1 MKLRPFEEIYSLA
14 AARKGGGAALEAIL
28 ARTPSLHAEDIA
40 RMSDDRVLAA
50 MSRSV
55 FGSGWSYKLI
65 ERKWPAFEVAFN
77 SFDLR
82 ACAFMSEESFDALL
96 RDLGIVRHARKIS
109 AVQRNAQFVL
119 ELSAEHG
126 GAARFFADWPDE
138 RYIDLVHLV
147 RRQGAYL
154 GGETAM
160 RFLRALGKP
169 AFVTSPDMMAALVR
183 EGVLSR
189 PSTAKRDLQVV
200 QEAMNEWAASSGR
213 DFTAI
218 SRVLSMS
225 VGLPPA
231 SEERPWEALGL

>member
-1 MKLRPFEEIYSLA
+1 MKLRSFKEIYALA
-14 AARKGGGAALEAIL
+14 AARKGGEKALESML
-28 ARTPSLHAEDIA
+28 ARTPSLPIEEIA
-40 RMSDDRVLAA
+40 GLSDDRVLAV
-50 MSRSV
+50 MTRHV
-55 FGSGWSYKLI
+55 FGAGFSYKVM
-65 ERKWPAFEVAFN
+65 ERKWSAFEAAFD
-77 SFDLR
+77 SFDTH
-82 ACAFMSEESFDALL
+82 ACAFMTEERFDELL
-96 RDLGIVRHARKIS
+96 RDPSIVRNPRKIL
-109 AVQRNAQFVL
+109 AVQHNAQFVL
-119 ELSAEHG
+119 ALSSEHG
-126 GAARFFADWPDE
+126 HAARFFAQWPDE
-138 RYIDLVHLV
+138 QYIDLVYLT
-147 RRQGAYL
+147 RKRGKYL

-189 PSTAKRDLQVV
+189 PSTAKRELKIV

-231 SEERPWEALGL
+231 AAERPWEAWGL